1 MSVALAVK
9 ATVWPTFTVW
19 LAIGAS
25 VGGVLGGMRE
35 FSVRAI
41 VVVWLSNPQV
51 AVMVTFDVPEVT
63 VLEAVNVSVLAPPVM
78 GFVANVVVTPL
89 GRSLALNV

>member
-1 MSVALAVK
+1 MEVRVQPYWTVK
-9 ATVWPTFTVW
+9 AKMEVCMMLPD
-19 LAIGAS
+19 
-25 VGGVLGGMRE
+25 
-35 FSVRAI
+35 
-41 VVVWLSNPQV
+41 V